1 MASAIGLIRVASNS
15 DLDREAQMEEERQSA
30 WENNNRPVLQG
41 LAKHVMEQWQD
52 AVQAKN
58 AILPRLKRAHQA
70 RLGEYDA
77 GKLAQIREYGGSEEY
92 ARITANKCRVVESWL
107 RDIYLGQTE
116 KPWTLK
122 PTPKPSFPPDVRE
135 QVEGMIAQE
144 VAQAFLSTGQMPDPE
159 MVRASRARYMDAAE
173 ERLKEEARISTRRM
187 EDLMADQQVQGNF
200 TTAMGDFLHDLTVY
214 PSAILK
220 GPILRRRKT
229 LSWENTGAD
238 MAPSVSEDIVLEW
251 ERVDPFRAFPAAG
264 ASDPQDGFFFEHHTF
279 SRSDLFDMI
288 GAPGFDETAI
298 RAVLRENSAGALHGW
313 LGWMETH
320 EHERDSEDPP
330 YNLERKTHG
339 IDVLE
344 YHGPVDGQD
353 LIDWGLEDVDD
364 PDATYEACVWLV
376 GKWVIKAQL
385 NYDPLGLRPYYK
397 ASYETLPGEFW
408 GMGIPDVLSDAQN
421 IVNAA
426 VRALVNNMGFSSGPQ
441 IGVNIDRM
449 PADED
454 ITSMHPLRIWQLVDG
469 QFQGARDPAIQF
481 FQPQSNARELM
492 EVIENFYR
500 FADDFSLVPRY
511 MAGSDGVSGPART
524 ASGLSMLM
532 DAANKGLKGVVSNI
546 DIAVIKPT
554 LEKQYAHN
562 MIYAEDATLKG
573 DAQVQARGAVSLMQ
587 METLQ
592 LRRNEFLNITANPM
606 DSQIIGASGR
616 AEVLREVARD
626 LELDVNR
633 IVPPREQM
641 ERAEAQQAQA
651 PPQAP
656 GGGQPSAGSGA
667 GQMPEQ
673 VTNGETLDNGAAVTD
688 NFSSSSMLP

>member
-1 MASAIGLIRVASNS
+1 MVSAIGLIRVASNS
-15 DLDREAQMEEERQSA
+15 DLDREAQMEEERQAA

-41 LAKHVMEQWQD
+41 LAKHVMDCWQD

-58 AILPRLKRAHQA
+58 AVLPRLKAAHQA
-70 RLGEYDA
+70 RIGEYDND
-77 GKLAQIREYGGSEEY
+77 KLASIREYGGSEEY

-107 RDIYLGQTE
+107 RDVFIGQTE
-116 KPWTLK
+116 KPWTLA
-122 PTPKPSFPPDVRE
+122 PTPKPSFPPDAME
-135 QVEGMIAQE
+135 QVEHVIAQE
-144 VAQAFLSTGQMPDPE
+144 VAQAYLQTGQMPDPE
-159 MVRASRARYMDAAE
+159 VIRSSRARYMDAAE

-187 EDLMADQQVQGNF
+187 ESLMEDQHAQGGF
-200 TTAMGDFLHDLTVY
+200 IHAMGEFLADLTVY

-220 GPILRRRKT
+220 GPILRRRKV
-229 LSWENTGAD
+229 LSWENTGSD
-238 MAPSVSEDIVLEW
+238 MAPKVSEDIVLEW

-264 ASDPQDGFFFEHHTF
+264 AVDPQDGFFIEHHTF
-279 SRSDLFDMI
+279 SKSDLYDMI
-288 GAPGFDETAI
+288 GTPGFDEDAI
-298 RAVLRENSAGALHGW
+298 RAVLREDGAGGLHGW

-320 EHERDSEDPP
+320 DHERNADDAP
-330 YNLERKTHG
+330 YHLERKTHG

-344 YHGPVDGQD
+344 YHGPVDGKD
-353 LIDWGLEDVDD
+353 LIEWGLEDIDD

-385 NYDPLGLRPYYK
+385 NYDPLGIRPYYK
-397 ASYETLPGEFW
+397 SSYETIPGEFW
-408 GMGIPDVLSDAQN
+408 GMGIPDVLKDIQN

-426 VRALVNNMGFSSGPQ
+426 VRALVNNMGFASGPQ

-454 ITSMHPLRIWQLVDG
+454 ITNMHPLRIWQLVDG

-492 EVIENFYR
+492 EVIEQFYK

-511 MAGSDGVSGPART
+511 MAGSDNVSGPGRT

-532 DAANKGLKGVVSNI
+532 DAANKGLKGVVSAI
-546 DIAVIKPT
+546 DVSVIKPM

-562 MIYAEDATLKG
+562 MVYAEDMTLKG
-573 DAQVQARGAVSLMQ
+573 DAQVMARGAVSLMQ

-606 DSQIIGASGR
+606 DSQIIGAAGR

-633 IVPPREQM
+633 IVPSREQLD
-641 ERAEAQQAQA
+641 QAQNAQGA
-651 PPQAP
+651 PAP
-656 GGGQPSAGSGA
+656 GQASPAPQQGGGVQ

-688 NFSSSSMLP
+688 NFSASSMLP